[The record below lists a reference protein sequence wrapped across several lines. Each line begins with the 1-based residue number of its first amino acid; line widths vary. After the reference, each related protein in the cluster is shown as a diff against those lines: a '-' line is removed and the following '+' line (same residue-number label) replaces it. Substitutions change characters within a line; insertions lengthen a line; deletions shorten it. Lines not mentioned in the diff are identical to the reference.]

1 MTTTK
6 SQLISG
12 LKKATIEML
21 LLRFLSESDKYG
33 YQLCQEFKKRST
45 GIYTIL
51 EGSMYPILY
60 RLTEQNYIT
69 FYEKKVGVR
78 QVRIYYHIT
87 EEGNKYLETLVSS
100 YREFSDIIEFLLSSN
115 EGESYESNNK

>member
-1 MTTTK
+1 MTSTK

-21 LLRFLSESDKYG
+21 LLQFLSESDMYG
-33 YQLCQEFKKRST
+33 YQLCQEFKKRSS
-45 GIYTIL
+45 GFYTIL

-60 RLTEQNYIT
+60 RLAEQNYIT
-69 FYEKKVGVR
+69 YYEKKVGVR

-87 EEGNKYLETLVSS
+87 EEGNNYLNNLVSS
-100 YREFSDIIEFLLSSN
+100 YHEFSDIINFLLSRK
-115 EGESYESNNK
+115 GETSYEPDNK

>member
-1 MTTTK
+1 MNTTK

-21 LLRFLSESDKYG
+21 LLRFLSENDMYG
-33 YQLCQEFKKRST
+33 YQLCQEFKKRSS
-45 GIYTIL
+45 GLYTLL

-60 RLTEQNYIT
+60 RLTEQNYISY
-69 FYEKKVGVR
+69 YEKKVGVR

-87 EEGNKYLETLVSS
+87 DEGVKYLEKLVSS
-100 YREFSDIIEFLLSSN
+100 YHDFTNVIEFLLLAK
-115 EGESYESNNK
+115 EGESYEPNQP